1 MCEFLSFA
9 VAKEGA
15 LKIYGGE
22 STISHSSIAMLNKI
36 GEGDYCECEW
46 TGEEK
51 DTLTVR
57 HTDKSK
63 AAKLYEKI
71 IKKYPTRKKILNDVI
86 AAVNAVGGSLNL
98 NGLTS
103 AAGLTLPD
111 SVGGD
116 LYLRGLTSA
125 AGLTLPDSVGGWLDL
140 RGLTSAAGLTL
151 PDSVGGSL
159 NLSGLTSAAGL
170 TLPDSVGGWLNLSG
184 LTSAEIKKIPKKYQ
198 NKIIR

>member
-116 LYLRGLTSA
+116 IDLNGLTSAAGLTLPDSVGGDLYLRGLTSA
-125 AGLTLPDSVGGWLDL
+125 AGLTLPDSVGGDL
-140 RGLTSAAGLTL
+140 Y
-151 PDSVGGSL
+151 
-159 NLSGLTSAAGL
+159 
-170 TLPDSVGGWLNLSG
+170 LSG

>member
-125 AGLTLPDSVGGWLDL
+125 AGLTLPDSVGGDL
-140 RGLTSAAGLTL
+140 Y
-151 PDSVGGSL
+151 
-159 NLSGLTSAAGL
+159 LSGLTNAAGL